1 MRPGSRFFRIQS
13 STIPRWNLFLRGRT
27 RHDVGM
33 PHAELGPAPA
43 TYEQFGRD
51 FFRLAVTP
59 NRILAALDALAG
71 EPISFGPIGVGPGRL
86 ARVTAE
92 GVIEQATAA
101 PVEDELVRLLVTLP
115 VSLRFELDLQVERQ
129 RFDARLSIPVEL
141 TARALADCHVFID
154 VIPPRGDQISVDL
167 RGQGLRASS
176 CSAWRASRA
185 NSPGSSP
192 STSPASSRSPPCAM
206 PDSSTWPTP
215 STGRGRGPASGGD
228 GDHRSPGKH
237 CRRVLVET

>member
-1 MRPGSRFFRIQS
+1 
-13 STIPRWNLFLRGRT
+13 
-27 RHDVGM
+27 M

-167 RGQGLRASS
+167 RGQGLRASLLQRVAGIEGELTRFVAKYVARELEKPAMRDARLIDVADAIDR
-176 CSAWRASRA
+176 AW
-185 NSPGSSP
+185 
-192 STSPASSRSPPCAM
+192 
-206 PDSSTWPTP
+206 
-215 STGRGRGPASGGD
+215 SGAGI
-228 GDHRSPGKH
+228 
-237 CRRVLVET
+237 RR